1 MGYSGRFRIADK
13 IFEINSLYSTVQ
25 ELCGDYSLGKALGS
39 EMRDIGDGASVDHVV
54 NISNSDIINERERS
68 YAEDDRM
75 GRRRFEYT
83 DDYLETLAV
92 YRSIAT
98 YLPRC
103 GRLLFHGSAIAFDGA
118 GCIFTAKSGVGKSTH
133 SALWRQVYGERV
145 TVVNDDKPIISLSD
159 NGARVY
165 GTPWNGKH
173 GLGSNV
179 SVPLKAVCFIE
190 RAAENSISSLKG
202 KDVFYRLLG
211 QTFLPQSPDA
221 LKRTFELVEAL
232 AAGVDVYLLKCNIS
246 EEAASVCHRG
256 IFGEE

>member
-1 MGYSGRFRIADK
+1 MGYSGRFRIADQ
-13 IFEINSLYSTVQ
+13 IFEIHSLYPTVQ
-25 ELCGDYSLGKALGS
+25 ELCRDYSLGEVLGA
-39 EMRDIGDGASVDHVV
+39 EMRDGGDVASVDHVV
-54 NISNSDIINERERS
+54 NIRNSDIINERERS
-68 YAEDDRM
+68 YAEDDRS
-75 GRRRFEYT
+75 GRQRLEYT
-83 DDYLETLAV
+83 DAYLETLAV

-103 GRLLFHGSAIAFDGA
+103 GRLLFHGSAIAFDGT

-145 TVVNDDKPIISLSD
+145 TVVNDDKPIISLSG

-173 GLGSNV
+173 GLGSAV

-190 RAAENSISSLKG
+190 RATENSISSLKG
-202 KDVFYRLLG
+202 KDVFYRLLS

-221 LKRTFELVEAL
+221 LKCTFELVEAL
-232 AAGVDVYLLKCNIS
+232 SAGVDVYLLKCNIS
-246 EEAASVCHRG
+246 EDAVRVCYSG
-256 IFGEE
+256 IFGGE